1 MINTYYHTSWLRY
14 VACVLL
20 FLCVSLCYADKCE
33 VDSVAKTADIASLFA
48 EQTVERGI
56 SREIILLVGSFLW
69 VLLFNHFSSKSIIR
83 RNVHEKKQLKAEN
96 THLQQINELQQ
107 IKYEN
112 ERKIARIK
120 QAQLNREIKNQK
132 KLLLQNIME
141 HINLTKE
148 IQKHKLEGMPQ
159 WLNSY
164 LNKYTYSSPKQWNA
178 FVKEFDGAFPQL
190 ITYITE
196 QYPMLTE
203 SDVQYLM
210 LAILGL
216 DTNDI
221 AFVLNKAT
229 RTIWNRRDTIKSRV
243 EKEDFSIEDWLDT
256 IMKEYT
262 KKYASLLEAVG
273 DDD

>member
-14 VACVLL
+14 VVCTLL
-20 FLCVSLCYADKCE
+20 LLCVSACYANVCE
-33 VDSVAKTADIASLFA
+33 VDSLLKTADIVLSA
-48 EQTVERGI
+48 EKQIVKRGI
-56 SREIILLVGSFLW
+56 NNEIILLVGSVIW
-69 VLLFNHFSSKSIIR
+69 MLLFNHLSSRSIIR

-96 THLQQINELQQ
+96 RQLQQTYELQQ
-107 IKYEN
+107 LKHEN

-132 KLLLQNIME
+132 KLLLQNITE
-141 HINLTKE
+141 HINLAKE
-148 IQKHKLEGMPQ
+148 IQKHKPEAMPQ

-178 FVKEFDGAFPQL
+178 FVKEFDGPFPQL
-190 ITYITE
+190 RTYITE

-221 AFVLNKAT
+221 AFVLNKT
-229 RTIWNRRDTIKSRV
+229 VRTIWNRRDTIKSRV
-243 EKEDFSIEDWLDT
+243 DKDDLSIEDWLEV
-256 IMKEYT
+256 ILKGYA
-262 KKYASLLEAVG
+262 KKYNSLWDIADGE
-273 DDD
+273 D